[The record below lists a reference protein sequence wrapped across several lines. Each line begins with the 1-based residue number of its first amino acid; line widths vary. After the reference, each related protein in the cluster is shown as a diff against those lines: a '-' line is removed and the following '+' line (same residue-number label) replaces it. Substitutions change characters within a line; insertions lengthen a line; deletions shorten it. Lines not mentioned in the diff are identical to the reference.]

1 MEKNTLEVLNETFV
15 PDERKQAIRGRLKR
29 VRGQVDGL
37 ERMLD
42 KNRPCVE
49 ILTQVAAAQQAL
61 RGVGKLVVRN
71 YLEQCALS
79 AIKSGHEEEVF
90 DELMNIVF
98 KLTR

>member
-1 MEKNTLEVLNETFV
+1 MRLAYPIRFRRGKSPHLIQYSCRLPSKKQRLN
-15 PDERKQAIRGRLKR
+15 QAPTK
-29 VRGQVDGL
+29 
-37 ERMLD
+37 
-42 KNRPCVE
+42 
-49 ILTQVAAAQQAL
+49 VAAAQQAL

-71 YLEQCALS
+71 YLERCALS